1 MAFPEWL
8 AGIVSRWWGRR
19 HRLTVVGA
27 IDILPDGRLVPV
39 VRVRNAGNVAVWID
53 AVGGDQGGR
62 AFVSLDPRLP
72 VHLEPDGPW
81 VAFPVMLDE
90 HFRPQ
95 EPWVAIVREPS
106 GREHRSA

>member
-8 AGIVSRWWGRR
+8 AGIVARRWERR

-27 IDILPDGRLVPV
+27 IGALPDGRLVPL
-39 VRVRNAGNVAVWID
+39 VRVRNAGNVGVWID
-53 AVGGDQGGR
+53 AIGGEQGGHV
-62 AFVSLDPRLP
+62 FVIPDHRLP
-72 VHLEPDGPW
+72 VHLEADGPW
-81 VAFPVMLDE
+81 LEFPVMLDQ